1 MAARSRELPTP
12 LAILLVVLVL
22 ARVAG
27 VTSSATG
34 RVRGDFYASM
44 PGAHVERLNP
54 TLWNSADLGE
64 AWGYH
69 RSTYYH
75 GPTQYL
81 TLYPLSFLDSFA
93 EVATVLLA
101 LYAAVL
107 ALTFWLMWLVA
118 KRLGADRGALVPLF
132 ASTFLFFPLLQAYLQ
147 REFEVVLTLMF
158 AVALWLLLNDR
169 KSWAGALVAYAAW
182 FKYVPLLFAGYFAW
196 RRWWRAL
203 VAFVAA
209 SAAIVV
215 LSEWLFGLSLFFNN
229 NVPGHARQAFVLW
242 GYGFNVDATG
252 HLHGTGFCGGWLE
265 HDTTLANLRHGLCSM
280 AVTRPWLN
288 PPAIY
293 LAICAAVAAAYL
305 MIERRLARAALP
317 AASEQRRRAIEVS
330 IVVTI
335 CACFFFAHYYYLIL
349 LVIPFN
355 VLLAIYLADGRG
367 AGLWLWAVSYFLVG
381 AFVVPSGL
389 LSRLAGFNVFE
400 LYMWQSWFWYGEI
413 LLVALLLFEY
423 HRLGAAAMI
432 ASRSIR

>member
-1 MAARSRELPTP
+1 MATRTRALPTP

-27 VTSSATG
+27 VTWAATG
-34 RVRGDFYASM
+34 RTLGDFYASM

-54 TLWNSADLGE
+54 TLWNSPDLFG

-69 RSTYYH
+69 RPTYFH

-93 EVATVLLA
+93 QIAAVLLP
-101 LYAAVL
+101 LYAVVL
-107 ALTFWLMWLVA
+107 ALTFWVMWLIA
-118 KRLGADRGALVPLF
+118 KRLGADRAAFLPLF

-147 REFEVVLTLMF
+147 REFEVVLTLMV
-158 AVALWLLLNDR
+158 AVALWLVLNDR
-169 KSWAGALVAYAAW
+169 KSWAAALFAYAAW
-182 FKYVPLLFAGYFAW
+182 FKYIPLLFGGYLAW
-196 RRWWRAL
+196 RRWWRAAL
-203 VAFVAA
+203 VFAAA
-209 SAAIVV
+209 SLAIVV
-215 LSEWLFGLSLFFNN
+215 ASELLFGLSRFFNN
-229 NVPGHARQAFVLW
+229 NVPGHARQVFVLW
-242 GYGFNVDATG
+242 GYGFNLDGTG

-265 HDTTLANLRHGLCSM
+265 HDTTFANLRHGLCSM
-280 AVTRPWLN
+280 AVGRPWVN

-293 LAICAAVAAAYL
+293 LTICAAVAAAYL
-305 MIERRLARAALP
+305 TIERRLARTVLP
-317 AASEQRRRAIEVS
+317 AATEQRRRAIEVS
-330 IVVTI
+330 IVATI

-355 VLLAIYLADGRG
+355 VLLTLYLADGRG
-367 AGLWLWAVSYFLVG
+367 GGLLLWGLSYFLVG
-381 AFVVPSGL
+381 AFVIPVGL

-423 HRLGAAAMI
+423 HRLGTAAMI
-432 ASRSIR
+432 PSRSSR